1 MDDEYFGTL
10 GGSLMKDLLADLQ
23 VDDNDWSI
31 EQLEKE
37 LESYEKEPSILQ
49 QQPLPS
55 LNAASLVVS
64 HSQQRSSSLL
74 PMLSPGSTM
83 DSLPPPGMANNS
95 AADAWSLSL
104 QKFTD
109 LSLQEDFLAADTA
122 RKQTTPRP
130 PPGMAALMGAEDYD
144 IKETQVMPL
153 PPGLPPGIGG
163 GSAPPQIN
171 NAPPL
176 TEKAGAVAGLEPPPA
191 KAEPASNPV
200 PTVTNAFLAPP
211 PNMMPPPQGRG
222 MGGVPPMQGGYGMP
236 PPQGPGM
243 PPPMQRGYGM
253 PMLPP
258 QGSGMPG
265 SPMQGGMGMPPPQG
279 AVIPPPIQGG
289 MGMPPVP
296 RGVVTPQQG
305 RIPGN
310 QGMPPPPMGVPMPMA
325 MNMPAT
331 MAAPIA
337 PLTGVVVGAPVS
349 TPGQAWQTP
358 RPVVPMPVVPQPQP
372 TKAFC
377 NPYPRAPPIPAT
389 ELASSCMSSRDIAY
403 VVHAILRP
411 VLAAGISEND
421 YYIQYIKRRVGGP
434 QADPVNPKRAQD
446 ATHDVASR
454 TTKSKEWA
462 SEKSVLGHVTKSNV
476 ARPRA
481 LIATPQPT
489 VDQENK
495 EQRQR
500 ANLWKAR
507 VYCDQAYQAYQSV
520 IDIWR
525 ASSSNGKGIPPQVQ
539 MHLVKLKK
547 CMGIVLDKE
556 KKEYVVS
563 DEALKLIVKLE
574 KGRTLISRV
583 LEQALLPPNAV
594 QALLPPLMDILMG
607 LPSSSSDGEEKTIGR
622 LFQAIAG
629 IIPKLNFSGETLVEC
644 LEIALKHGKSST
656 GSMVRMGCLHSLLQK
671 GAQVVPQD
679 PSSEVKEAWGI
690 AERKFVSGLQQ

>member
-23 VDDNDWSI
+23 VDDNDWSL

-74 PMLSPGSTM
+74 PMLSPGLTMGSST
-83 DSLPPPGMANNS
+83 LPPPGMPGTINNND

-109 LSLQEDFLAADTA
+109 LSLQEDFLAADSA
-122 RKQTTPRP
+122 RKQTASRP
-130 PPGMAALMGAEDYD
+130 PPGMAALVGAEDYD
-144 IKETQVMPL
+144 VKEKQILSP
-153 PPGLPPGIGG
+153 PPGLGG
-163 GSAPPQIN
+163 GMPPPPKPVVTAPPMN
-171 NAPPL
+171 NSVPL
-176 TEKAGAVAGLEPPPA
+176 ATQEAVAVAGLAPPPPTKVEPP
-191 KAEPASNPV
+191 SNPV
-200 PTVTNAFLAPP
+200 PAAPSNFPVTNAFLAPP
-211 PNMMPPPQGRG
+211 PNMGPPPN
-222 MGGVPPMQGGYGMP
+222 MM
-236 PPQGPGM
+236 
-243 PPPMQRGYGM
+243 
-253 PMLPP
+253 
-258 QGSGMPG
+258 
-265 SPMQGGMGMPPPQG
+265 PPQG
-279 AVIPPPIQGG
+279 AVMPPPP
-289 MGMPPVP
+289 MGMAPP
-296 RGVVTPQQG
+296 GVVLPG
-305 RIPGN
+305 RIPG
-310 QGMPPPPMGVPMPMA
+310 QPMPPPPMGVPMQMP
-325 MNMPAT
+325 MNMPPP
-331 MAAPIA
+331 MAAPMA
-337 PLTGVVVGAPVS
+337 PLTGVVVAAPVS
-349 TPGQAWQTP
+349 APGQAWQTP
-358 RPVVPMPVVPQPQP
+358 RPVAPMPVAPQPQP
-372 TKAFC
+372 AKVFC
-377 NPYPRAPPIPAT
+377 NPYPRAPPLPAS
-389 ELASSCMSSRDIAY
+389 ELVSSCMTSRDIAY
-403 VVHAILRP
+403 VVHAILKP
-411 VLAAGISEND
+411 LLAAGTSEND
-421 YYIQYIKRRVGGP
+421 YYIQYIKRRMGGP
-434 QADPVNPKRAQD
+434 KADPVNPKRMKE
-446 ATHDVASR
+446 ATHDVESR

-489 VDQENK
+489 VDPNK

-520 IDIWR
+520 IDIWT

-547 CMGIVLDKE
+547 CMGIVLDKD

-563 DEALKLIVKLE
+563 DEALKLIAKLE
-574 KGRTLISRV
+574 KGRTLIARV

-594 QALLPPLMDILMG
+594 QALLPPLLDILMG
-607 LPSSSSDGEEKTIGR
+607 LPSGESEDKTTGR

-629 IIPKLNFSGETLVEC
+629 IIPKLSFSGETLVEC
-644 LEIALKHGKSST
+644 LEIALKHGKSATS
-656 GSMVRMGCLHSLLQK
+656 SMVRMGCLHSLLQK

-679 PSSEVKEAWGI
+679 PSAEVKEAWGV

>member
-1 MDDEYFGTL
+1 
-10 GGSLMKDLLADLQ
+10 
-23 VDDNDWSI
+23 
-31 EQLEKE
+31 
-37 LESYEKEPSILQ
+37 
-49 QQPLPS
+49 
-55 LNAASLVVS
+55 
-64 HSQQRSSSLL
+64 
-74 PMLSPGSTM
+74 
-83 DSLPPPGMANNS
+83 
-95 AADAWSLSL
+95 
-104 QKFTD
+104 
-109 LSLQEDFLAADTA
+109 
-122 RKQTTPRP
+122 
-130 PPGMAALMGAEDYD
+130 
-144 IKETQVMPL
+144 
-153 PPGLPPGIGG
+153 
-163 GSAPPQIN
+163 
-171 NAPPL
+171 
-176 TEKAGAVAGLEPPPA
+176 
-191 KAEPASNPV
+191 
-200 PTVTNAFLAPP
+200 
-211 PNMMPPPQGRG
+211 
-222 MGGVPPMQGGYGMP
+222 
-236 PPQGPGM
+236 
-243 PPPMQRGYGM
+243 
-253 PMLPP
+253 
-258 QGSGMPG
+258 
-265 SPMQGGMGMPPPQG
+265 
-279 AVIPPPIQGG
+279 
-289 MGMPPVP
+289 
-296 RGVVTPQQG
+296 
-305 RIPGN
+305 
-310 QGMPPPPMGVPMPMA
+310 
-325 MNMPAT
+325 
-331 MAAPIA
+331 
-337 PLTGVVVGAPVS
+337 
-349 TPGQAWQTP
+349 
-358 RPVVPMPVVPQPQP
+358 
-372 TKAFC
+372 
-377 NPYPRAPPIPAT
+377 
-389 ELASSCMSSRDIAY
+389 MSSRDIAY

-500 ANLWKAR
+500 ATLWKAR

-594 QALLPPLMDILMG
+594 QALLPPLLDILMA
-607 LPSSSSDGEEKTIGR
+607 LPPSSSDGEEKTIGR

-644 LEIALKHGKSST
+644 LEIALKHGKSAT